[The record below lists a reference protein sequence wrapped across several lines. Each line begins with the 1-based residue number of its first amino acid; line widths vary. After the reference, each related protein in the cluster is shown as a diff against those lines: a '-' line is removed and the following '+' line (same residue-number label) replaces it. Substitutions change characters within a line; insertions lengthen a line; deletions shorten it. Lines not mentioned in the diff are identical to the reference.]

1 MKDRTTGNTSTVS
14 GTEYGTVD
22 VYDSEEKCKNFE
34 IDGTN
39 MIEQDSEGETYIV
52 ISNKDFPLT
61 TGKKYYVSVSTEDP
75 AKGNANWGTPA
86 EVCSLYSNWF
96 EMVSQHPII
105 TDTKGN
111 IVTDYKIPCD
121 QADNYEVKSRDN

>member
-1 MKDRTTGNTSTVS
+1 
-14 GTEYGTVD
+14 
-22 VYDSEEKCKNFE
+22 
-34 IDGTN
+34 

-52 ISNKDFPLT
+52 ISNKDFSLT

-86 EVCSLYSNWF
+86 EVCSVYSNWF
-96 EMVSQHPII
+96 EMISQHPVI
-105 TDTKGN
+105 TDTDGK

-121 QADNYEVKSRDN
+121 AADDYEIKSRDNWLQLTLIRVVRLHWMVLSSSGILMVRMKEIR